1 MFQSFRPARR
11 RRDFKVSEF
20 QSFKVSGL
28 PAKGGVAKF
37 KSFKVSRFQSFKVS
51 KFQSFKVSKFQSSR
65 IAGLQGC
72 RIKGSGVQNEKY
84 LISNF

>member
-51 KFQSFKVSKFQSSR
+51 KFQSSR